1 MQSLNG
7 TVLTRTLYFVIFRIN
22 KESAMS
28 EVYKALADP
37 TRRRILELLRDGEM
51 NAGDLAGHVSVAK
64 PTLSGHLNVLK
75 AAGLIDVT
83 RQGTSLIYRLNTSVL
98 EDAIFAL
105 MNAFKVG
112 LERSPASGEAGNV
125 PEN

>member
-1 MQSLNG
+1 
-7 TVLTRTLYFVIFRIN
+7 
-22 KESAMS
+22 MS
-28 EVYKALADP
+28 EIYKALADP

-75 AAGLIDVT
+75 AVGLIDVT

-98 EDAIFAL
+98 EHAIFAL

-112 LERSPASGEAGNV
+112 LDRSPGLGLSNLGEADHV

>member
-1 MQSLNG
+1 
-7 TVLTRTLYFVIFRIN
+7 
-22 KESAMS
+22 MS

-37 TRRRILELLRDGEM
+37 TRRRILELLRVREM
-51 NAGDLAGHVSVAK
+51 SAGDIAGQVDVSK
-64 PTLSGHLNVLK
+64 PTLSGHFAVLK
-75 AAGLIDVT
+75 AAGLVDVT

-112 LERSPASGEAGNV
+112 LGPAATGETSDA
-125 PEN
+125 EE

>member
-1 MQSLNG
+1 
-7 TVLTRTLYFVIFRIN
+7 
-22 KESAMS
+22 MS
-28 EVYKALADP
+28 EIYKALADP
-37 TRRRILELLRDGEM
+37 TRRRILEKLRDGDLS
-51 NAGDLAGHVSVAK
+51 AGDIADHVEVSK

-83 RQGTSLIYRLNTSVL
+83 RAGTSLIYRLNTSVL

-112 LERSPASGEAGNV
+112 LKTPQEAGAT
-125 PEN
+125 PETDDEN

>member
-1 MQSLNG
+1 
-7 TVLTRTLYFVIFRIN
+7 
-22 KESAMS
+22 MS
-28 EVYKALADP
+28 EVYKALSDP
-37 TRRRILELLRDGEM
+37 TRRRILEMLKASELS
-51 NAGDLAGHVSVAK
+51 AGDIAAQVEVSK

-75 AAGLIDVT
+75 AADLVDVT

-112 LERSPASGEAGNV
+112 LETAPVKGTPHELKD
-125 PEN
+125 